1 MERDDGEMPR
11 ERNVDE
17 EKQDLTRWLVVD
29 TRSGRYLGKVVSQE
43 QFRTRQVPEGTDAL
57 LDPSINLTHSD
68 ELILES
74 IVSIQMINV
83 PTREGIIV
91 QGVPSSPVPWHP
103 PFARELHVRIPINQI
118 VWYDDV
124 DPDIVAKIRA
134 ALMAQGG
141 PRPLG
146 MS

>member
-29 TRSGRYLGKVVSQE
+29 TRTGRYLGKVVPLE
-43 QFRTRQVPEGTDAL
+43 QFRTRRVPEGTQPL
-57 LDPSINLTHSD
+57 LDPSVKLTSQP

-74 IVSIQMINV
+74 IVSIQMLNV
-83 PTREGIIV
+83 PTREGIMV

-103 PFARELHVRIPINQI
+103 PFARDLRIRIPVDQI

-146 MS
+146 MN